1 MRNKSNLP
9 YLITI
14 TLFIIGFSLF
24 IFLAFLSS
32 VHMLLFT
39 VSAICLW
46 GSIALG
52 YTICPIG
59 LIFQF
64 LHKDKT
70 VFDKWILGLNLTG
83 VIFAITLLIFV
94 LIAFPNDFKGEKD
107 VRRQIA
113 VEQETLNKEYQP
125 VLDYLSDY
133 KKKHGVYPANIDSV
147 APKSE
152 LFDKYEY
159 HLTIDNKGYWLQVYT
174 VNPPIEYYYN
184 DESENGYN
192 YYNGDGMID
201 GFLDND
207 YYYQIDDKWHAI
219 MLQHFT
225 RHSKVFGDAKTE
237 RETDTWMKDNIDK
250 FDKK

>member
-24 IFLAFLSS
+24 IFLSFLSG

-94 LIAFPNDFKGEKD
+94 LIAFPNDFIKITVGFRFFNSLPHGNVFINAKM
-107 VRRQIA
+107 IA
-113 VEQETLNKEYQP
+113 C
-125 VLDYLSDY
+125 
-133 KKKHGVYPANIDSV
+133 
-147 APKSE
+147 
-152 LFDKYEY
+152 
-159 HLTIDNKGYWLQVYT
+159 DN
-174 VNPPIEYYYN
+174 
-184 DESENGYN
+184 S
-192 YYNGDGMID
+192 
-201 GFLDND
+201 
-207 YYYQIDDKWHAI
+207 A
-219 MLQHFT
+219 
-225 RHSKVFGDAKTE
+225 
-237 RETDTWMKDNIDK
+237 
-250 FDKK
+250 